1 MAIDHYLE
9 SPFNPNVCDVFKAAA
24 RDTWARIE
32 FSRKTPRMK
41 IHETTIT
48 QNLVYEMQLLKLRFP
63 TVEYELFESI
73 NEKANGNDLEL
84 DILHA
89 DGNAYNYAVQAKI
102 IYHNRGKNGVKLN
115 EGHYKQFK
123 HFVGKEPN
131 QKNQIDL
138 LMKYASDYECIPL
151 YLLYNF
157 IDRDF
162 RATIDNELYGCTIVP
177 AKYLKDN
184 HTSPNGNLDDKVK
197 FSDLHLQPA
206 FPWHELICWMPG
218 LDTND
223 YLDKLLI
230 KDQRFIK
237 SISSK
242 PLPLEDKWLNLQFP
256 QREVRSFSDASKSV
270 DLVNSESDS
279 NAFFNPRYKISVNTS
294 NLRML

>member
-9 SPFNPNVCDVFKAAA
+9 SPSSPNVCDVFKAAA

-89 DGNAYNYAVQAKI
+89 NGNTYNYAVQAKI

-131 QKNQIDL
+131 RKNQIDL
-138 LMKYASDYECIPL
+138 LIKYALDYKRIPL

-157 IDRDF
+157 INRDF
-162 RATIDNELYGCTIVP
+162 RATVANELYGCTIVP
-177 AKYLKDN
+177 AQYLKDN
-184 HTSPNGNLDDKVK
+184 HTSLDGNLDDKVK

-206 FPWHELICWMPG
+206 FPWHDLICWMPG
-218 LDTND
+218 LDTDD
-223 YLDKLLI
+223 YLSKLLI
-230 KDQRFIK
+230 KDQKVIK

-242 PLPLEDKWLNLQFP
+242 PLPSEDKWINMISSQQELSISNNT
-256 QREVRSFSDASKSV
+256 AKYV
-270 DLVNSESDS
+270 DSVNSESDF
-279 NAFFNPRYKISVNTS
+279 NTFFNPKYRISVNTS
-294 NLRML
+294 NLRMI